1 VTPDTASLILGASA
15 FRSSMQDALTADDS
29 DMQELLAALHS
40 QGVQDRDI
48 QTAAISVGQQT
59 SGSLRR
65 R

>member
-1 VTPDTASLILGASA
+1 
-15 FRSSMQDALTADDS
+15 MQDALTANDS